1 MAEPREDREQKTA
14 SSSETTGR
22 QNRQPAKNARPST
35 ETALS
40 RRNDYPLF
48 RSPFE
53 MFRNMSQEIY
63 RLFGAGLMPSW
74 GLSTGFD
81 RPEALWNPQVDMFE
95 RNGKLVV
102 RADLPGLKKDDVKIE
117 LRDDLLT
124 IEGERHEEH
133 EEKDERFFRS
143 ERSYGSFYRAIPL
156 PEGTSGEHVN
166 ATFNNGVLEILMNVP
181 KQKDRGGRKIE
192 ISEVKK

>member
-53 MFRNMSQEIY
+53 MFRNMSQEMD
-63 RLFGAGLMPSW
+63 RLFGTNLIPSW
-74 GLSTGFD
+74 GLTTAFD
-81 RPEALWNPQVDMFE
+81 RPDVLWNPQVDILE
-95 RNGKLVV
+95 HNGMLFV
-102 RADLPGLKKDDVKIE
+102 RANSPS
-117 LRDDLLT
+117 LT
-124 IEGERHEEH
+124 
-133 EEKDERFFRS
+133 K
-143 ERSYGSFYRAIPL
+143 
-156 PEGTSGEHVN
+156 N
-166 ATFNNGVLEILMNVP
+166 AV
-181 KQKDRGGRKIE
+181 
-192 ISEVKK
+192 